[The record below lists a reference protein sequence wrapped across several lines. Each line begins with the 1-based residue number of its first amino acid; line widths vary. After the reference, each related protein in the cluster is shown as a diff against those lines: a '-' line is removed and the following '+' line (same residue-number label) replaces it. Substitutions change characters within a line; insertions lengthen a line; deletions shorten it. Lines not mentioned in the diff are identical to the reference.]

1 MTHCNYSSSLVHTM
15 STELVPNQVRVHQ
28 TCKGDGTRIAHIKRP
43 LRDPGSSGA
52 RARARERERER
63 EKERNLRQQAG
74 MMVLL
79 PECLTRAVHSI

>member
-1 MTHCNYSSSLVHTM
+1 M

-43 LRDPGSSGA
+43 LRDPGSSGVSK
-52 RARARERERER
+52 RARARERERH
-63 EKERNLRQQAG
+63 LRQQAG

-79 PECLTRAVHSI
+79 PECLTRPVHII

>member
-1 MTHCNYSSSLVHTM
+1 M

-52 RARARERERER
+52 RARARERE
-63 EKERNLRQQAG
+63 KERNLRQQAG